1 MKQVKSLK
9 KLALFFILFLA
20 VSFGVKAQ
28 HGNPINM
35 NYIFSSDSLVGFDE
49 SAAQQGAFS
58 IGAYGEEFKV
68 YMHVQKRY
76 FIDAKYNLIKP
87 IKEVQYLTP
96 YRPSNEKGPGY
107 PNVLV
112 ANCQNEDYEEGSLTF
127 PTSPA
132 TITVSTPNAVNGWT
146 INGGSNS
153 SWSTYGNCTN
163 TAVGITG
170 NPSAVVLL
178 NPGAAGHTDAVIGA
192 GYKIWSVFGN
202 TTTTYPA
209 ATTANGFQCYGDWF
223 IKLNNQTPGASVQK
237 MRKTINVT
245 PANAL
250 FQFAFMTVL
259 QTGHC
264 CCDNGSFR
272 LTVYTSPSC
281 VGVGSPTTCPS
292 FTAASPAA
300 TGCTPSGSCVSTGNS
315 TTYFNASLG
324 GWAYNKWKVNTLDLT
339 SFIGGCVTIEVLA
352 MDCPWSGHTGYVYFD
367 AQCSPMDIGGNTN
380 TYPAGTPSISLPTC
394 GAGSTA
400 TITAPPVTG
409 GYTWTTPGPYTVS
422 TSPGLLPNQQIY
434 TSITGNHTLTMNP
447 PGSCSPII
455 RVINVIIAPAP
466 NLAITSNTM
475 YSCTQNT
482 LNGVTLQ
489 MTSGTATNNL
499 STPQYSVTFQP
510 SAPTATPGVTSNTGV
525 YTGLAVGVNTITIV
539 DSVGCIATQTI
550 NVTPAP
556 EIPSL
561 TINASQLV
569 VGCAPPTVT
578 IGVVNTNT
586 NLTNMTYTWSS
597 ITTTGTPVTSNN
609 SIINVG
615 APSGSNTLIV
625 TGSDPLSGCVATTSC
640 VLTASTSA
648 PSFTITPVLT
658 QSLGCSQ
665 PCKQFT
671 ATTTSTTNIFGTWY
685 DAAGVPLVGP
695 SGGTVVLCAGT
706 PGTYAMTFTNMVTGC
721 TTTQT
726 VAVTSNSTIPT
737 LTVTSVLGGFQ
748 INCTKPCLPLNINS
762 SVIVG
767 PTTYTWTNLT
777 TSVSTFPPTGGYT
790 VCGTTGANNPG
801 QYVASV
807 TDGFGCTV
815 SQTITI
821 SIDTLKPAP
830 TSTATLSSLAPDS
843 YTINCFTP
851 SVVVTGITNPMYP
864 ASSYSWTVPPNLIQS
879 NQTATVSMV
888 NVTATMPS
896 STNYTVLAM
905 NPANGCVG
913 RKLVRFY
920 KDITVP
926 PYTVV
931 YTPTAITCAN
941 PCVAFSPNNTV
952 PSNTTPITYTFTSP
966 PPTSTATTLGAL
978 MCIPGPY
985 TMTYQNAINGCTNV
999 ATTTVQLNVTPPAT
1013 FALAPITIAC
1023 GSPTAQLVAGHTG
1036 STASAGTYSYTW
1048 DGPQL
1053 AGMSCP
1059 GGVACYST
1067 STNMAGDYNVFI
1079 LNTINGCS
1087 ATNSV
1092 TVNSGVISAS
1102 LTANPSSGYAPLTVG
1117 FDNTTVLQNTTTG
1130 TVTTTWNYG
1139 NGISMTYTGSSS
1151 SYSLTGPPDGSSI
1164 YQSAGS
1170 YTVYMIVSQSTGTAS
1185 CVGTASTVIK
1195 VELPSKLEVP
1205 NVFTPNADGVN
1216 DVFMLQT
1223 TNLTEITC
1231 TIFDRWGVKMYDVI
1245 AEKGNIEWDGKNF
1258 GKKDV
1263 PAGTYFYIL
1272 KAKGKDLKDYEQKG
1286 TISLYR

>member
-1 MKQVKSLK
+1 MRKITSIN

-58 IGAYGEEFKV
+58 IGAYGEEFKA
-68 YMHVQKRY
+68 YMHVHKRH

-87 IKEVQYLTP
+87 VKEVQYLTP

-107 PNVLV
+107 PNILV

-132 TITVSTPNAVNGWT
+132 TITVATPNAVNGWT

-170 NPSAVVLL
+170 NPSAVVLI
-178 NPGAAGHTDAVIGA
+178 NPGAAGHTDAVIGSS
-192 GYKIWSVFGN
+192 YKIWSVFGN

-245 PANAL
+245 PSNAL

-292 FTAASPAA
+292 FTAASPAG
-300 TGCTPSGSCVSTGNS
+300 TGCTPTGSCVSSGNT
-315 TTYFNASLG
+315 TTYLNAALG

-367 AQCSPMDIGGNTN
+367 AQCQPMDVCGNTN
-380 TYPAGTPSISLPTC
+380 CYPAGTTSITVPTC

-409 GYTWTTPGPYTVS
+409 GYTWTPPSPCPPNTCFTV
-422 TSPGLLPNQQIY
+422 TGVGLPNQQI
-434 TSITGNHTLTMNP
+434 ITNISGHFTLTMNP
-447 PGSCSPII
+447 PGSCSPIV
-455 RVINVIIAPAP
+455 RDINVIIAPSP
-466 NLAITSNTM
+466 NLAIPSNTM
-475 YSCTQNT
+475 YSCSNSTYNAVSV
-482 LNGVTLQ
+482 L
-489 MTSGTATNNL
+489 MSSGTASNNA
-499 STPQYSVTFQP
+499 SIPNYTVSF
-510 SAPTATPGVTSNTGV
+510 APTSPTGTVGVSANTATYS
-525 YTGLAVGVNTITIV
+525 GLAVGVNTITIT

-550 NVTPAP
+550 NVTPQPQAP
-556 EIPSL
+556 NI
-561 TINASQLV
+561 TIVAPTGTVL
-569 VGCAPPTVT
+569 GCAPPTLSLNA
-578 IGVVNTNT
+578 VNSNT
-586 NLTNMTYTWSS
+586 NLTNMSYTWSS
-597 ITTTGTPVTSNN
+597 MSASTITPTTGNSDWVNIFYPTGSNTITVIGTDPSTGCVGTASIVIMKDDAVPSVTVLPVATQSIGCNQPCKTFTAITTTTTNMVGTWLDASNN
-609 SIINVG
+609 VI
-615 APSGSNTLIV
+615 
-625 TGSDPLSGCVATTSC
+625 
-640 VLTASTSA
+640 
-648 PSFTITPVLT
+648 
-658 QSLGCSQ
+658 
-665 PCKQFT
+665 
-671 ATTTSTTNIFGTWY
+671 
-685 DAAGVPLVGP
+685 VGP
-695 SGGTVVLCAGT
+695 SGTPLVLCAGS
-706 PGTYAMTFTNMVTGC
+706 PGIYTAMYLNTINGC
-721 TTTQT
+721 STTQT
-726 VAVTSNSTIPT
+726 VAITSN
-737 LTVTSVLGGFQ
+737 TSVPTMTINSILGGFTLT
-748 INCTKPCLPLNINS
+748 CTKPCLPLSIS
-762 SVIVG
+762 TSGTVA
-767 PTTYTWTNLT
+767 PKTYTWTNLSTSVT
-777 TSVSTFPPTGGYT
+777 TSPANGSYT
-790 VCGTTGANNPG
+790 VCTATNGPG
-801 QYVASV
+801 QYAAQF
-807 TDGFGCTV
+807 TDGFGCTI
-815 SQTITI
+815 SQTISI
-821 SIDTLKPAP
+821 QIDTLRP
-830 TSTATLSSLAPDS
+830 TPLSSTNLPSNS
-843 YTINCFTP
+843 YTLNCFNPTL
-851 SVVVTGITNPMYP
+851 VATGYSNPLYP
-864 ASSYSWTVPPNLIQS
+864 ASNYSWTIPPNLIQS
-879 NQTATVSMV
+879 NNTTTVSMV
-888 NVTATMPS
+888 NITS
-896 STNYTVLAM
+896 STTPTTYTVLAM
-905 NPANGCVG
+905 NPNNGCVG
-913 RKLVRFY
+913 RAKVQFY
-920 KDITVP
+920 KDIFVP
-926 PYTVV
+926 PYTAV
-931 YTPTAITCAN
+931 YTPSAITCAN
-941 PCVAFSPNNTV
+941 PCVAFSPGASTSTV
-952 PSNTTPITYTFTSP
+952 PVTYTFTSP
-966 PPTSTATTLGAL
+966 PPTQTATTSGAL

-985 TMTYQNAINGCTNV
+985 TMTYMNALNGCTNV
-999 ATTTVQLNVTPPAT
+999 ATATVQLNVTPPAT
-1013 FALAPITIAC
+1013 FALAPLYINC
-1023 GSPTAQLVAGHTG
+1023 GASTTTLVAGHTG
-1036 STASAGTYSYTW
+1036 STAAAGTYSYTW
-1048 DGPQL
+1048 DGPPL
-1053 AGMSCP
+1053 SGMSCP
-1059 GGVACYST
+1059 GGVGCYST
-1067 STNMAGDYNVFI
+1067 TANMAGDYNVFI

-1092 TVNSGVISAS
+1092 SVYAGVISAS
-1102 LTANPSSGYAPLTVG
+1102 LTANPYTGFAPLNVG

-1139 NGISMTYTGSSS
+1139 NGISMTYTGSSA
-1151 SYSLTGPPDGSSI
+1151 SYSLTGPPDGSTI

-1272 KAKGKDLKDYEQKG
+1272 KAKGKDMKDYEQKG